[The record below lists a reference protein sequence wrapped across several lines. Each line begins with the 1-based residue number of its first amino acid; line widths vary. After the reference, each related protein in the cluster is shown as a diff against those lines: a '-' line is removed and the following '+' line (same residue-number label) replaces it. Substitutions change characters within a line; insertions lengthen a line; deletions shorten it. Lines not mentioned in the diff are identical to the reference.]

1 MRSILAMVLTLSVL
15 AGIAGAAHAD
25 VFPRDFWQEQQRH
38 LP

>member
-15 AGIAGAAHAD
+15 AGVASVAYAD
-25 VFPRDFWQEQQRH
+25 VFPRDFWQEQQRN